1 MSLQVTQNQTF
12 HSYWLKK
19 EQQFYDTI
27 QVTLRGKQFRPQ
39 QRDHKTWI
47 LKYTQP
53 CNTRNFTEIQTGGYL
68 WRSFFLILPSE
79 HDQLDGAQDL
89 GQLRLTCWFFFLFL
103 SNCDM
108 WCCSLC
114 LLPLILSFCTSVFS
128 VHSHKVVEKKNHKKP

>member
-1 MSLQVTQNQTF
+1 MNLKVHSALQYRV
-12 HSYWLKK
+12 
-19 EQQFYDTI
+19 
-27 QVTLRGKQFRPQ
+27 
-39 QRDHKTWI
+39 
-47 LKYTQP
+47 
-53 CNTRNFTEIQTGGYL
+53 TEIQTGGYL

-128 VHSHKVVEKKNHKKP
+128 VHSHKVVEKKNHKKTLNILPLAFSDLNKSISLCCGSSYAEGMVFNTQ